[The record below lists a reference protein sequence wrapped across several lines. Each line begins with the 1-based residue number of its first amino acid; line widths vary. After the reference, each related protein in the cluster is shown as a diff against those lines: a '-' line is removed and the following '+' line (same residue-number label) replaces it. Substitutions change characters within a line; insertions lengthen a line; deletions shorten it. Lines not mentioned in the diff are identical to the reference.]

1 MYAQTD
7 GIRVI
12 WKGRGEISTA
22 FLFTQTL
29 WLAEALEVRHF
40 TLAQEFERIADIRII
55 DQTQQVVVGCARF
68 LLCCNRISTTS
79 CFSIIWPLIEVP
91 CNFIGFKNVN
101 ESMRI
106 NPTHLL
112 RNVFHLVPRNDGIN
126 HLTRLAII

>member
-1 MYAQTD
+1 MYTQTD

-29 WLAEALEVRHF
+29 WFTEALEVRHF

-55 DQTQQVVVGCARF
+55 DQAQQVVVGCARF
-68 LLCCNRISTTS
+68 LLCCNRIRTTS
-79 CFSIIWPLIEVP
+79 CFSIIWPLTEVP
-91 CNFIGFKNVN
+91 RSFIGFEDAN
-101 ESMRI
+101 ESMRV

-112 RNVFHLVPRNDGIN
+112 RNIFHPIPRNDGIN